1 MTFECCLILTLCA
14 KFYNEGMQTF
24 FRTHKSLIDHLN
36 VPIHRELME
45 QIDWEHRLIGIK
57 GARGVGKT
65 SFLLDFA
72 KTKFGTDKACLY
84 INLNNLY
91 FSDHSIIAFADE
103 FRKTGGKTLILD
115 QVFKYPN
122 WAEELSYCYDNY
134 TDLQIVFSGSAVMRL
149 KEENT
154 GLNGKVHVYHL
165 HGFSFREY
173 LNYKAGTAFK
183 SVSFDDIMTNH
194 VEISREIVE
203 KVKPL
208 AFFNDYLKQGYYPFF
223 LENRNFL
230 ENLLKTINL
239 TLEIDISYLQQIELK
254 YLPKLRKLLYLLG
267 LSAPYQPNVSKLSA
281 DIETSRATVMN
292 YLTYLKQ
299 GKLINLLYEGDD
311 DPVKKPSMVYMQNPN
326 LVFSVLHT
334 DVEPSLLHKT
344 FFYNQ
349 VGYKNQVDAAK
360 GADFLVNNQYP
371 FHVGGRT
378 NGSVAGKAG
387 YFAPDMIETGDAKR
401 IPLWLFGFLY

>member
-1 MTFECCLILTLCA
+1 
-14 KFYNEGMQTF
+14 MQIF
-24 FRTHKSLIDHLN
+24 FRTHRSLVENLN
-36 VPIHRELME
+36 VPIHRELMDM
-45 QIDWEHRLIGIK
+45 INWDHRLIGIK

-72 KTKFGTDKACLY
+72 KTRFGTDKACLY

-91 FSDHSIIAFADE
+91 FSDNTIVAFADE

-122 WAEELSYCYDNY
+122 WSQELSYCFDHF
-134 TDLQIVFSGSAVMRL
+134 TDLQIVFSGSSVMRL
-149 KEENT
+149 KEENPE
-154 GLNGKVHVYHL
+154 LNGKVNVYHL

-173 LNYKAGTAFK
+173 LNYKAGTSFK
-183 SVSFDDIMTNH
+183 SISFDTIVENH
-194 VEISREIVE
+194 IEISRDIVG

-208 AFFNDYLKQGYYPFF
+208 AYFNDYLKHGYYPFF

-254 YLPKLRKLLYLLG
+254 YLPKLRKLLYLIG

-281 DIETSRATVMN
+281 EIETSRATVMN
-292 YLTYLKQ
+292 YLKYLKQ
-299 GKLINLLYEGDD
+299 GKLINLLFEGDD
-311 DPVKKPSMVYMQNPN
+311 DPVKKPAMVYMQNPN
-326 LVFSVLHT
+326 LVYSVVQN
-334 DVEPSLLHKT
+334 DVDPTLLHKT

-349 VGYKNQVDAAK
+349 VGYKNKVVAAK
-360 GADFLVNNQYP
+360 NADFLVNDHFL
-371 FHVGGRT
+371 FHVGGRA
-378 NGSVAGKAG
+378 NGANSDKAG
-387 YFAPDMIETGDAKR
+387 YIAPDMVEVGDKQH

>member
-1 MTFECCLILTLCA
+1 
-14 KFYNEGMQTF
+14 MQIF
-24 FRTHKSLIDHLN
+24 FRTHKSLIENLN
-36 VPIHRELME
+36 VPIHRELMDE
-45 QIDWEHRLIGIK
+45 INWDHRLIGIK

-72 KTKFGTDKACLY
+72 KTRFGTDKGCLY

-91 FSDHSIIAFADE
+91 FSDNTIIAFADE

-122 WAEELSYCYDNY
+122 WSQELSYCFDHF
-134 TDLQIVFSGSAVMRL
+134 TDLQIVFSGSSVMRL
-149 KEENT
+149 KEENHE
-154 GLNGKVHVYHL
+154 LNGKVNVYHL

-173 LNYKAGTAFK
+173 LNHKAGTSFK
-183 SVSFDDIMTNH
+183 SLPFNTIVENH
-194 VEISREIVE
+194 IDISRDIVG

-208 AFFNDYLKQGYYPFF
+208 AYFNDYLKHGYYPFF

-254 YLPKLRKLLYLLG
+254 YLPKLRKLLYLVG

-292 YLTYLKQ
+292 YLKYLKQ
-299 GKLINLLYEGDD
+299 GKLINLLFDGDD
-311 DPVKKPSMVYMQNPN
+311 EPVKKPAMVYMQNPN
-326 LVFSVLHT
+326 LVYSVVQN
-334 DVEPSLLHKT
+334 DVEPTLLHKT

-349 VGYKNQVDAAK
+349 VGYNNKVMAAK
-360 GADFLVNNQYP
+360 NADFLVNDQFL
-371 FHVGGRT
+371 FHVGGRA
-378 NGSVAGKAG
+378 NGANSDKAG
-387 YFAPDMIETGDAKR
+387 FIAPDMVEVGDKQH
-401 IPLWLFGFLY
+401 IPLWMFGFLY